1 MANYNRLI
9 RDVIVAI
16 LSAILTYLTASCA
29 GTLTIGRD
37 NKSEQIV
44 TTKVDS
50 VKINPNITI
59 R

>member
-1 MANYNRLI
+1 MANYRRLI

-16 LSAILTYLTASCA
+16 LTAILTYLTASCA

-50 VKINPNITI
+50 VKVNPNITI

>member
-1 MANYNRLI
+1 MANYKRLI

-16 LSAILTYLTASCA
+16 LTAILTYLTAPRA
-29 GTLTIGRD
+29 GTITIGRD
-37 NKSEQIV
+37 NKSEPIA

-50 VKINPNITI
+50 VKVKPNVTI

>member
-1 MANYNRLI
+1 MENYKRLI
-9 RDVIVAI
+9 RDVIVAV

-50 VKINPNITI
+50 IKVNPNITI

>member
-1 MANYNRLI
+1 MANYKRLI

-44 TTKVDS
+44 TTKIDS
-50 VKINPNITI
+50 VKVNPNITV

>member
-1 MANYNRLI
+1 MVNYRRLI

-50 VKINPNITI
+50 VKVNPNITI

>member
-1 MANYNRLI
+1 MANYRRLI
-9 RDVIVAI
+9 RDVIVAV

-29 GTLTIGRD
+29 GTLTIGRN

-50 VKINPNITI
+50 IKVNPNITV

>member
-1 MANYNRLI
+1 MENYKRLI

-29 GTLTIGRD
+29 GSLTIGRD

-50 VKINPNITI
+50 VKVNPNITI

>member
-1 MANYNRLI
+1 MADYKRLI

-29 GTLTIGRD
+29 GSLTIGRD

-50 VKINPNITI
+50 VKVNPNITI

>member
-1 MANYNRLI
+1 MANYRRLI

-50 VKINPNITI
+50 IKVNPNITV

>member
-1 MANYNRLI
+1 MANYRRLI
-9 RDVIVAI
+9 RDVIVAV

-29 GTLTIGRD
+29 GTLTIGRN

-44 TTKVDS
+44 TTKMDS
-50 VKINPNITI
+50 IKVNPNITI

>member
-1 MANYNRLI
+1 MENYRRLI
-9 RDVIVAI
+9 RDVIVAV

-50 VKINPNITI
+50 IKVNPNITI

>member
-1 MANYNRLI
+1 MVKYKRLI
-9 RDVIVAI
+9 RDMIVAV
-16 LSAILTYLTASCA
+16 LSAILTYLTSSCA

-50 VKINPNITI
+50 VKVNPNITI

>member
-1 MANYNRLI
+1 MANYKRLI

-16 LSAILTYLTASCA
+16 LSAILTYLSASCA

-50 VKINPNITI
+50 VKVNPNITV

>member
-1 MANYNRLI
+1 MENYKRLI
-9 RDVIVAI
+9 RDVIVAV

-50 VKINPNITI
+50 VKVNPNITI

>member
-1 MANYNRLI
+1 MANYKRLI

-29 GTLTIGRD
+29 GTLTIGKG

-50 VKINPNITI
+50 VKVNPNITI

>member
-1 MANYNRLI
+1 MANYKRLI

-16 LSAILTYLTASCA
+16 LSAILTYLSASCA

-44 TTKVDS
+44 TTRVDS
-50 VKINPNITI
+50 VKVNPNITV

>member
-1 MANYNRLI
+1 MENYRRLI

-50 VKINPNITI
+50 VKVNPNITI

>member
-1 MANYNRLI
+1 MANYKRLI
-9 RDVIVAI
+9 RDVIVAV

-50 VKINPNITI
+50 VKVNPNITV

>member
-1 MANYNRLI
+1 MANYRRLI
-9 RDVIVAI
+9 RDVIVAV

-50 VKINPNITI
+50 IKVNPNITI

>member
-1 MANYNRLI
+1 MANYRRLI

-29 GTLTIGRD
+29 GTLTIGRN

-50 VKINPNITI
+50 IKVNPNITV

>member
-1 MANYNRLI
+1 MANYRRLI
-9 RDVIVAI
+9 RDVIVAV

-50 VKINPNITI
+50 VKVNPNITI

>member
-1 MANYNRLI
+1 MANYKRLI
-9 RDVIVAI
+9 RDVIVAV
-16 LSAILTYLTASCA
+16 LSAILTYLTSSCA
-29 GTLTIGRD
+29 GTLTIGKG

-50 VKINPNITI
+50 IKVNPNITI

>member
-1 MANYNRLI
+1 MENYRRLI

-16 LSAILTYLTASCA
+16 LSAVLTYLTASCA

-50 VKINPNITI
+50 VKVNPNITI

>member
-1 MANYNRLI
+1 MANYRRLI

-44 TTKVDS
+44 TTKIDS
-50 VKINPNITI
+50 VKVNPNITL

>member
-1 MANYNRLI
+1 MANYKRLI

-37 NKSEQIV
+37 NKSEQVI

-50 VKINPNITI
+50 VKVNPNITI

>member
-1 MANYNRLI
+1 MANYKRLI
-9 RDVIVAI
+9 RDVIVAV
-16 LSAILTYLTASCA
+16 LSAILTYFTASCA

-50 VKINPNITI
+50 VKVNPNITI